1 MAGIV
6 HENAGAAGSS
16 CDHMLME
23 GSSGKVP
30 LQIQAPDH
38 FKVRLSIGDRLKK
51 KNAPL
56 LENQWL
62 RA

>member
-51 KNAPL
+51 KTHPF
-56 LENQWL
+56 
-62 RA
+62 

>member
-6 HENAGAAGSS
+6 HENAGAAGLS

-30 LQIQAPDH
+30 LRIQAPDH
-38 FKVRLSIGDRLKK
+38 FKVIINWGLSGK
-51 KNAPL
+51 KNSPL

>member
-6 HENAGAAGSS
+6 HENAGAAGLS

-30 LQIQAPDH
+30 LRIQAPDH
-38 FKVRLSIGDRLKK
+38 FKVIINWGLSEKK
-51 KNAPL
+51 KTHPF
-56 LENQWL
+56 
-62 RA
+62 